1 MEPALATLDIYLLA
15 HRFAVD
21 IHHMSLTLPS
31 FERYEE
37 ATQIRRSSKRVSASI
52 VEGFSQRKYKGQYL
66 MFLYRALGSADETQ
80 EHLRLLRETRSL
92 QDSELGAKLLK
103 CYEMLSEKIFTFIRG
118 IEDKHETPHYLQ
130 GDGPELTDADAVEV
144 DDLVPEDFL

>member
-1 MEPALATLDIYLLA
+1 MEPALENLEIYLLA
-15 HRFAVD
+15 HRLAVD

-66 MFLYRALGSADETQ
+66 MFLYRALGSSDETQ

-92 QDSELGAKLLK
+92 QDSAKGAKLLQS
-103 CYEMLSEKIFTFIRG
+103 YETLSEKIFTFIRG

-130 GDGPELTDADAVEV
+130 GDGPELTDADAAAEDGPVS
-144 DDLVPEDFL
+144 EDFL